1 MNDTDRIHK
10 ENKLEQDI
18 TLPYLKAVI
27 FQLLLVSFGVN
38 MAFALQSAMM
48 GRIFQ
53 TLGANPNNLGWFY
66 FATLVGMIV
75 QPLIG
80 YYSDR
85 TWTRFGRRMPY
96 LLIAGPIGA
105 IVLVLLPNAGSFGFG
120 YASLMALSLVRL

>member
-1 MNDTDRIHK
+1 MNDTDRTHK

-18 TLPYLKAVI
+18 TLPYLKKAVI
-27 FQLLLVSFGVN
+27 FSITFGFFGVN

-53 TLGANPNNLGWFY
+53 TLGANPNNLGWF
-66 FATLVGMIV
+66 FILPPLVGMIV

-85 TWTRFGRRMPY
+85 TWTRIWTSYAVSVNSWSDWSNRIS
-96 LLIAGPIGA
+96 LIT
-105 IVLVLLPNAGSFGFG
+105 
-120 YASLMALSLVRL
+120 